1 MNKRMRELLEKIN
14 NKKAEARQLANAGDV
29 EKAKAL
35 IEEMKDLQSQ
45 FDVEAALY
53 EEEKTKVTPPAP
65 NAKQTKEPVNGV
77 KVFFKALRREQLT
90 DVENAL
96 VTGGANGENL
106 IIPEDVQTQINE
118 LRREYKSARSIVG
131 YYPTDTLTGSMNY
144 EDISTITELTNF
156 EDGADVPSSK
166 EPKFTNVTYAVKP
179 YGGLLP
185 VSNRLITNE
194 KGGLI
199 PYLGRWFTKKAIKT
213 ENKLIFE
220 RLKAGKTA
228 KQLKDWKAL
237 RSSLNKDID
246 EMLKG
251 LTTIVTNQDGFDYLD
266 SLEDGN
272 GRPLLQT
279 DPTMPTR
286 KMFKGYPI
294 EVFSNADLPTTGT
307 TTKKAPFFY
316 GATTEGATLVEHTIG
331 LQFAISSEAGFSK
344 NQTLIRVIEDID
356 VVDADKGAYMYGE
369 MTLPAEETGA

>member
-65 NAKQTKEPVNGV
+65 NAQQIKEPVNGV

-118 LRREYKSARSIVG
+118 LRREYKSARAIVG
-131 YYPTDTLTGSMNY
+131 YYGTSTLTGSMNY

-156 EDGADVPSSK
+156 EDGADVPASN
-166 EPKFTNVTYAVKP
+166 EPKFANVTYAVKP

-185 VSNRLITNE
+185 VSNRLIANE
-194 KGGLI
+194 NGGLI

-213 ENKLIFE
+213 ENKLIFAQ
-220 RLKAGKTA
+220 LKAGKTA
-228 KQLKDWKAL
+228 KQLADWKAL
-237 RSSLNKDID
+237 RTSLNKDID

-251 LTTIVTNQDGFDYLD
+251 LTIIVTNQDGFDYLD
-266 SLEDGN
+266 SLEDAN
-272 GRPLLQT
+272 SRPLLQT

-316 GATTEGATLVEHTIG
+316 GATTEGATLVEHEVG

-369 MTLPAEETGA
+369 LTLPAEAGA